1 MSKKKTSPKKVSPSK
16 GKTNVKKMAPKP
28 IKTASKSSS
37 KKLSLKKT
45 ATKAIRKVSKPAKAS
60 PKKTVTKP
68 AFTKKPPA
76 LSKKSAAHSK
86 QVAGPKKSA
95 AKPLPKTA
103 SKAPASKSTAATPKL
118 AQQSAPPTP
127 APAPKSQAVKKASK
141 SVTAASGPTKS
152 GALFYDSHMHTPL
165 CKHAWGE
172 PEEYA
177 QQAIKAGLKGI
188 IFTCHAPMPNGFWP
202 TVRMAESEFDTYVAL
217 VQRAADA
224 YKGKLHVCLGIES
237 EWFPGYEDYI
247 RELHGRAEFDYVLG
261 AVHWQAKEYLA
272 KFESG
277 TIENF
282 RRIYFD
288 HLAKSAETGLYD
300 CLAHPDLVKNYHPDS
315 WCFAIIKNSVAA
327 CLDRI
332 AATGVAMELN
342 TSGLNKSYSE
352 MNPGNEMLR
361 MMAERKIPVV
371 IGSDA
376 HRGHRVGD
384 QFVTALNNLTEAGYE
399 HVSYFQKRQRI
410 DLKIR
415 DVLASLKK
423 AADHNA

>member
-1 MSKKKTSPKKVSPSK
+1 V
-16 GKTNVKKMAPKP
+16 
-28 IKTASKSSS
+28 
-37 KKLSLKKT
+37 
-45 ATKAIRKVSKPAKAS
+45 
-60 PKKTVTKP
+60 
-68 AFTKKPPA
+68 
-76 LSKKSAAHSK
+76 
-86 QVAGPKKSA
+86 KSA
-95 AKPLPKTA
+95 AK
-103 SKAPASKSTAATPKL
+103 SS
-118 AQQSAPPTP
+118 
-127 APAPKSQAVKKASK
+127 APAP
-141 SVTAASGPTKS
+141 GPTKS

-202 TVRMAESEFDTYVAL
+202 TVRMAESEFETYVAL
-217 VQRAADA
+217 VQRAAAA

-247 RELHGRAEFDYVLG
+247 RELHQRVEFDYVLG

-288 HLAKSAETGLYD
+288 HLAKSAESGLYD

-327 CLDRI
+327 SLDRI

-361 MMAERKIPVV
+361 MMAERKIPIVV
-371 IGSDA
+371 GSDA
-376 HRGHRVGD
+376 HRAQRVGEH
-384 QFVTALNNLTEAGYE
+384 FVTALNNLTEAGYE

-410 DLKIR
+410 DLKIS